1 MKLRPQSPQTRVLFR
16 HLRPS
21 NHLLLGHL
29 REDSIIG
36 EPRPRTYQVGR
47 LLYQQVVPTFRSN
60 KRYNIIWYAKKLAS
74 MNTGSARPIE
84 RFFTEGL
91 RRPGAAALCSWL
103 GLFVRVSQFLFCLL
117 ARESSHSRILWET
130 QRKLERKIIRPS
142 YSFYYY
148 YCLFLFRKVGNR
160 LVRGSP
166 SSSRRFH
173 LSPIE
178 VMFFHLVGELV

>member
-130 QRKLERKIIRPS
+130 QSWKGKSFDQVILFIIITVSFFFGKLEIDWYEEAHRPRGAFTS
-142 YSFYYY
+142 
-148 YCLFLFRKVGNR
+148 R
-160 LVRGSP
+160 LSK
-166 SSSRRFH
+166 
-173 LSPIE
+173 
-178 VMFFHLVGELV
+178 

>member
-103 GLFVRVSQFLFCLL
+103 GLFVRACVFLNFCFAFSRANLHIVEFCGRHKAGKENHSTKLFFLL
-117 ARESSHSRILWET
+117 LLLSLSFSESW
-130 QRKLERKIIRPS
+130 K
-142 YSFYYY
+142 
-148 YCLFLFRKVGNR
+148 
-160 LVRGSP
+160 
-166 SSSRRFH
+166 
-173 LSPIE
+173 
-178 VMFFHLVGELV
+178 